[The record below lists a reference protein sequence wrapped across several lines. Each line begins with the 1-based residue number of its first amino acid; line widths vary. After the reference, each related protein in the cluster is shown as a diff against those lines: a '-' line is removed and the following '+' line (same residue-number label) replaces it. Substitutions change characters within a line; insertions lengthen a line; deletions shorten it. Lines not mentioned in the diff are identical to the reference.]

1 MVAITLVV
9 GRLATG
15 RSGRDY
21 RVRMR
26 LDWIPASA
34 AAFVT
39 GAMALTFGSLLL
51 PTSSDSAD
59 TLRLVEQEDGRW
71 LAAAVI
77 FFIAS
82 VALTLGLPSAL
93 SLFDRRGRV
102 LGMAAT
108 VVLAFG
114 FLGTA
119 GYAMLMVFFRALVLN
134 MDIDSANLE
143 TVSHDPGLAIFL
155 YGWIAGF
162 YLGEL
167 LFAIALFRSGTVARW
182 VPTVLIAHVASVT
195 VSGMLP
201 GALAQSLVLLVAVGF
216 AGVAIEAV
224 TRDTER
230 RKAIPIQL

>member
-1 MVAITLVV
+1 
-9 GRLATG
+9 
-15 RSGRDY
+15 
-21 RVRMR
+21 MR

-51 PTSSDSAD
+51 PTGSDSGD
-59 TLRLVEQEDGRW
+59 TLRLVEQQDGRW

-82 VALTLGLPSAL
+82 VALTLGLPAAM
-93 SLFDRRGRV
+93 SLFDQRGRG

-119 GYAMLMVFFRALVLN
+119 GYAMLMVFFRAMVLN
-134 MDIDSANLE
+134 MDIDSD
-143 TVSHDPGLAIFL
+143 TMDKVSHEPGLAIFL

-167 LFAIALFRSGTVARW
+167 LFAIALIRADTVPRW
-182 VPTVLIAHVASVT
+182 IPVVLIAHVATLT
-195 VSGMLP
+195 VSNMLP
-201 GALAQSLVLLVAVGF
+201 GAIAQSLVLLVAVGF

-230 RKAIPIQL
+230 RKAVPIRL

>member
-1 MVAITLVV
+1 M
-9 GRLATG
+9 
-15 RSGRDY
+15 
-21 RVRMR
+21 
-26 LDWIPASA
+26 DWIPASA

-51 PTSSDSAD
+51 PSGSSTAD
-59 TLRLVEQEDGRW
+59 TLQVVRDQDGRW

-93 SLFDRRGRV
+93 SLFDRRGRT
-102 LGMAAT
+102 LGMVSA
-108 VVLAFG
+108 VVLAVG

-119 GYAMLMVFFRALVLN
+119 GYSMLIVFFRA
-134 MDIDSANLE
+134 IALE
-143 TVSHDPGLAIFL
+143 TSLSGSQLDKAVHEAGLTVFL

-167 LFAIALFRSGTVARW
+167 LLAIALLRAGTTQKW
-182 VPTVLIAHVASVT
+182 VPLVLFAHVATLTISSFLPHMLSSV
-195 VSGMLP
+195 
-201 GALAQSLVLLVAVGF
+201 LVLLVAVGF

-224 TRDTER
+224 TRDNER
-230 RKAIPIQL
+230 SKASPITL

>member
-1 MVAITLVV
+1 
-9 GRLATG
+9 
-15 RSGRDY
+15 
-21 RVRMR
+21 MR

-51 PTSSDSAD
+51 PTGSDSAD
-59 TLRLVEQEDGRW
+59 TLRLVQEQDGRW

-82 VALTLGLPSAL
+82 IALTLGLPAAL
-93 SLFDRRGRV
+93 SLFDRRGKV
-102 LGMAAT
+102 LGMVAT

-119 GYAMLMVFFRALVLN
+119 GYAMLMVFFRAMVLN
-134 MDIDSANLE
+134 MDIDSDTLDK
-143 TVSHDPGLAIFL
+143 VSHEPGLAIFL
-155 YGWIAGF
+155 YSWIAGF

-167 LFAIALFRSGTVARW
+167 LLAIALIRAGTVARW
-182 VPTVLIAHVASVT
+182 VPAVLIAHVASLT
-195 VSGMLP
+195 ISRMLP
-201 GALAQSLVLLVAVGF
+201 GAVAQSLVLLVAVGF

-230 RKAIPIQL
+230 RKAIPIRL